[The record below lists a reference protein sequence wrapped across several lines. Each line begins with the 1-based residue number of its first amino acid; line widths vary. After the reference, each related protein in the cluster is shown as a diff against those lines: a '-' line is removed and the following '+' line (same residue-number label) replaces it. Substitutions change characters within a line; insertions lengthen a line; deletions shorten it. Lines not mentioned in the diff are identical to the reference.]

1 MVATVYCLPTK
12 LMSTVKIIECPR
24 DGMQGL
30 PDFIPTDVKIDY
42 INELLKVGFDT
53 IDFGSFVSPK
63 AIPQL
68 KDTAQVV
75 EGLDLSNTDTKL
87 LSIIANVRGAE
98 QACSFEQID
107 YLGYPHSIS
116 PTFLKRNVNSN
127 NAESLGRVEEMLNLC
142 DKAGKELVV
151 YISMGFGNP
160 YGDSWD
166 VDIVEKATDDLY
178 KLGVRIIPLSDT
190 TGVSTLEGIEQ
201 SFSRL
206 IPKYPE
212 IEFGFHLHTTT
223 REWYGQISA
232 AYLNGCRR
240 FDTVI
245 LGLGGCP
252 MADDDDLTGNMKTVN
267 LKEFCEE
274 KGIKSGINKEA
285 FEAAYVKSLRVFH
298 KYLA

>member
-1 MVATVYCLPTK
+1 
-12 LMSTVKIIECPR
+12 
-24 DGMQGL
+24 MQGL
-30 PDFIPTDVKIDY
+30 PDFIPTDVKTSY

-75 EGLDLSNTDTKL
+75 EGLDLSNTKTKL
-87 LSIIANVRGAE
+87 LSIVANVRGATE
-98 QACSFEQID
+98 ACNFEQID

-127 NAESLGRVEEMLNLC
+127 EADSLGRVEEMMNLC
-142 DKAGKELVV
+142 AKSGKDLVV

-160 YGDSWD
+160 YGDPWD
-166 VDIVEKATDDLY
+166 VDIVEKTTEDLH

-190 TGVSTLEGIEQ
+190 TGVSTLVGIEE

-206 IPKYPE
+206 IPKYPD

-223 REWYGQISA
+223 RDWYGQISA
-232 AYLNGCRR
+232 AYTNGCRR
-240 FDTVI
+240 FDTVM

-267 LKEFCEE
+267 LKE
-274 KGIKSGINKEA
+274 
-285 FEAAYVKSLRVFH
+285 Y
-298 KYLA
+298 